1 MVSQRS
7 SVDKRSGVVDGVR
20 NNWGVGNSMVGNRVG
35 GGVDC
40 VSVVSSD
47 NLAVSTMGHSGS
59 ASVGEVGAVF
69 KKKN

>member
-1 MVSQRS
+1 MDDWS
-7 SVDKRSGVVDGVR
+7 SVHNRMSCDVVRGVVG
-20 NNWGVGNSMVGNRVG
+20 NWMCHCMVGNRVG
-35 GGVDC
+35 NGVDC